1 LVATRKGAALK
12 LPRLKEERE
21 LHGWSQKKLAEE
33 SGVSRDSISNY
44 ETGQRDAWPAT
55 AKKLADALG
64 IEIADLREPAR
75 EPAVPLVEAL
85 RRAGH
90 VADEDLDRWLEEHGA
105 RRILMT
111 DDEMLQGFEQMA
123 SASDRQDIPSRFEK
137 EALEAIEEERQVL
150 EDLQIE
156 WARGGA
162 LIPKS
167 GEAGSRMREKAR
179 LGQEMRFFYRRY
191 LTSLDRF
198 GEALYLE
205 GRADD
210 FVMIVGRPQIAEAR
224 KAALQALREEAFKNS
239 RGA

>member
-1 LVATRKGAALK
+1 LK

-64 IEIADLREPAR
+64 VEIADLREPAR

-90 VADEDLDRWLEEHGA
+90 VADEDLDRWLEEYGA

-156 WARGGA
+156 WARGGD

-167 GEAGSRMREKAR
+167 SEAGSRMREKAR
-179 LGQEMRFFYRRY
+179 LGREIRFFYRRY